1 MSMRSPAGE
10 TTVSSDSLY
19 DLREA
24 DARRAPAPRRCSTAI
39 RVRRRDGVDRRAFAR
54 PKVIHDELETDWR
67 RSQARMAVVTDVG
80 EVKKNEK
87 IVDAGERVTVAS
99 LARLRSLEALQ
110 AESRGPAD
118 FFYPSLARM
127 TLLML
132 FVAAFAIYL
141 RFEQPSVYRD
151 NRLLLLCASLVA
163 IAFGIASVVTNVLHL
178 PEYAVPLAF
187 APLILSILFDKR
199 LAVVFTLLLVVAVS
213 SVAEYRPTFIPV
225 SAIGGI
231 VAIYA
236 VRRLRHRR
244 HFYAALFTM
253 AMAVTI
259 AIVALDIGAQA
270 PVRTIARD
278 VFAGIMGSAL
288 SAFFAMEFLAAVE
301 AAFRIPSDITLLELS
316 DLNRPLMRRLMMEAP
331 GTYHH
336 SLLVGSLAEAAAES
350 IGANSLG
357 ARCAYH
363 HDIGKLS
370 KPEYYTE
377 NEPARVAPRA
387 ARALMSAL
395 VIKSHVTEGLELA
408 QKEKPARGRGR
419 DPRAPR
425 HDGDG
430 VLLRQG
436 ARRTRRR
443 PTTTTATRPRR
454 KARKPRSSCSPTRSR
469 APRARSPNP
478 RRLACAGSSTRSS
491 TSACTR
497 ASSTSAASRSPTS
510 RAFARRSSR
519 CSRASSTCEWPTPS
533 SPDVHIR
540 GPPAMPISLA
550 STDPG
555 RSKVPARA
563 RARLLAYA
571 ARVLAREGVT
581 RRRDVVLGDDA
592 LLRSLYA
599 RYKGATARPTC
610 CRSPIDDVRGAKSRT
625 LEGEIYVS
633 PAAVY
638 ARQKRYR
645 HEPGDELLRLVT
657 HGLLHLC
664 GHDHMKPGE
673 RRVMRAAERVAM
685 REDFAPGDRG
695 AFALVAGAVAP

>member
-1 MSMRSPAGE
+1 MLEGDPA
-10 TTVSSDSLY
+10 S
-19 DLREA
+19 A
-24 DARRAPAPRRCSTAI
+24 AATASI
-39 RVRRRDGVDRRAFAR
+39 VRAFAR
-54 PKVIHDELETDWR
+54 PNVIHDALETDWR

-151 NRLLLLCASLVA
+151 NRLLLLCASLAA
-163 IAFGIASVVTNVLHL
+163 IAFGIASIVTNVFHF

-213 SVAEYRPTFIPV
+213 AVGRVPPDFIPV

-236 VRRLRHRR
+236 VGGCGTGR

-259 AIVALDIGAQA
+259 AIVALGFGSQT
-270 PVRTIARD
+270 PVARCLRD

-288 SAFFAMEFLAAVE
+288 SAFFAMVFLAAVE

-350 IGANSLG
+350 IGANSLK
-357 ARCAYH
+357 ARVCAYH

-377 NEPARVAPRA
+377 NEAGAVSRHSRLAPS
-387 ARALMSAL
+387 MSAL
-395 VIKSHVTEGLELA
+395 VIRSHVTEGLELA
-408 QKEKPARGRGR
+408 QKEKLPPAGRGR
-419 DPRAPR
+419 DPGAPR
-425 HDGDG
+425 HDRDG

-436 ARRTRRR
+436 ARAGPDDARPRLPLSRAAAAEQGDRDRHARRLDRGRIALAPGADARAPARAGQQDRRPAPARGAARRVRAVARRR
-443 PTTTTATRPRR
+443 RAHPRGVPAGPHGDLPRAGRLPRTAESPRC
-454 KARKPRSSCSPTRSR
+454 RSPSR
-469 APRARSPNP
+469 APIPGVAVFPLVPAPACSPMRP
-478 RRLACAGSSTRSS
+478 A
-491 TSACTR
+491 
-497 ASSTSAASRSPTS
+497 
-510 RAFARRSSR
+510 
-519 CSRASSTCEWPTPS
+519 CSRAK
-533 SPDVHIR
+533 
-540 GPPAMPISLA
+540 A
-550 STDPG
+550 
-555 RSKVPARA
+555 
-563 RARLLAYA
+563 
-571 ARVLAREGVT
+571 
-581 RRRDVVLGDDA
+581 
-592 LLRSLYA
+592 
-599 RYKGATARPTC
+599 
-610 CRSPIDDVRGAKSRT
+610 
-625 LEGEIYVS
+625 
-633 PAAVY
+633 
-638 ARQKRYR
+638 
-645 HEPGDELLRLVT
+645 
-657 HGLLHLC
+657 
-664 GHDHMKPGE
+664 
-673 RRVMRAAERVAM
+673 
-685 REDFAPGDRG
+685 
-695 AFALVAGAVAP
+695 